1 MRLLLRAALAMSLCA
16 GCSHQNPDSVNEPLN
31 SESIILPDG
40 SEIRAEVLTNPVEM
54 EHGMMYRDAL
64 PHRRALLFVHQK
76 PSYYR
81 YWMPNVKVPL
91 DIVFMDADRKIVE
104 ISADTPICTTKPE
117 DCLLYGGHHLEQY
130 VLEMRAGEAQRL
142 GLSVGQTLRF

>member
-1 MRLLLRAALAMSLCA
+1 MRFLLSAALATSLSV
-16 GCSHQNPDSVNEPLN
+16 GCSHQNPDSVNGPLN

-40 SEIRAEVLTNPVEM
+40 SEIRAEVLTNPVEL

-91 DIVFMDADRKIVE
+91 DIIFMDANRKIVE